1 MALPLIPI
9 ISALTSIAPSIAGWF
24 GGDKA
29 EEAAQ
34 KVTDLARKVTGVND
48 AQDAVNQ
55 VLADPGKQ
63 LEFMKLLEQ
72 NKVAFDQMYLKDR
85 QHAREMHKHS
95 KMPAI
100 LSSAL
105 TIGLLAFIAAL
116 MWVNIPD
123 ANQRLI
129 DTVFGS
135 YLTAWLSA
143 IGYWFGTT
151 RSSADK
157 SRGIK

>member
-9 ISALTSIAPSIAGWF
+9 VSALTSIAPSIARWI

-34 KVTDLARKVTGVND
+34 AVTDIARKVTGVND
-48 AQDAVNQ
+48 AQDAVNK
-55 VLADPGKQ
+55 VMSDPSMQ

-72 NKVAFDQMYLKDR
+72 NKVALDEMYLKDR
-85 QHAREMHKHS
+85 QHARELHKHS
-95 KMPAI
+95 IMPAI
-100 LSSAL
+100 LSGVL
-105 TIGLLAFIAAL
+105 TGGLLLFVAAL
-116 MWVNIPD
+116 MYVNIPD

-135 YLTAWLSA
+135 YLTAWLGA
-143 IGYWFGTT
+143 MGYWFGTT
-151 RSSADK
+151 RGSADK
-157 SRGIK
+157 SRGLK